1 MTPGRLA
8 RHRRSDQANGVGV
21 PGKLRPVDGKVGLR
35 DDTAAAREGS
45 APAFSADPAASGA
58 VLVGLLERLDIGVAW
73 VGREGVVRAHN
84 AAARRLLRHLID
96 GETEWRGVLDQDGV
110 AIAAESLPDLLGA
123 GACAAMSRRV
133 IGLPGDDNAL
143 AWVSLDIFPAAAL
156 DLALEGTIVVA
167 TDVTGARAQA
177 KRLDV
182 ALKIFQVA
190 TQGFFL
196 LDQDG
201 RIIAANEASERITG
215 YTEAEMAGVSPLSFC
230 APDARAALQE
240 TVDTALR
247 AAGAWEG
254 EFTAQQKSGASFRL
268 WCAFT
273 AFRTPTGDI
282 EYSIVTLS
290 DITEKWAAQERISF
304 LVNFDPLTELPN
316 RGMLDGWMD
325 FATAEARRRQGR
337 LAVLFVDLDNF
348 KWVNDSLGH
357 HVGDLLL
364 IEVARRIK
372 LVVRES
378 DIVVRQGGD
387 EFIVALQGLVDG
399 REASRVAEKLL
410 ASFGQPILVEGHRL
424 HVGASIGI
432 AIFPEDGGNKDELL
446 KNADAAMYEAK
457 RAGRS
462 QYAFFSPVLNAQAVT
477 YARLAAL
484 LRSAVMRGAFDL
496 VFQPQIDARTREITG
511 LEALIRAQDPE
522 LGVPSVFIPVA
533 ERTGLIGDLGEWVI
547 VATCRQIRQWLEM
560 GFTPPTVAVNV
571 SALQLRSQ
579 SLTKTIGEAVSFAR
593 IPHRCLEIEITE
605 TLLMERLD
613 EAREALA
620 WLRQHGIKVAIDDFG
635 TGYSSLAYLQSLP
648 IDRLKIDGSFVREL
662 GGAGGGVVARA
673 ILGLAKSLSLE
684 VVAEG
689 VETEAQAELLTELGC
704 GYFQGYHF
712 GKPVPADMV
721 PEICGWK
728 APEPA

>member
-1 MTPGRLA
+1 MA
-8 RHRRSDQANGVGV
+8 
-21 PGKLRPVDGKVGLR
+21 GKLHTIESAIDAHR
-35 DDTAAAREGS
+35 AEGCGVT
-45 APAFSADPAASGA
+45 PLLAFSPDPSLTSK
-58 VLVGLLERLDIGVAW
+58 VLATLLERIDA
-73 VGREGVVRAHN
+73 GVVWLESDGSVRSRNQASH
-84 AAARRLLRHLID
+84 RLLD
-96 GETEWRGVLDQDGV
+96 G
-110 AIAAESLPDLLGA
+110 LLGRA
-123 GACAAMSRRV
+123 LGSDGASCDILDADGAPIPATRLPSL
-133 IGLPGDDNAL
+133 IGLGGAEAVSGRVFGLTTPDNQIH
-143 AWVSLDIFPAAAL
+143 WVSLDVVPARAL
-156 DLALEGTIVVA
+156 DAQLDGIVIVA
-167 TDVTGARAQA
+167 TDITEQRVKS

-215 YTEAEMAGVSPLSFC
+215 YVEAELIGQSPISFC
-230 APDARAALQE
+230 VPDMRAALLDAVEQS
-240 TVDTALR
+240 VR
-247 AAGAWEG
+247 ASGVWEG
-254 EFTAQQKSGASFRL
+254 EFTAQQKSGASYRL
-268 WCAFT
+268 WCSLTSFKS
-273 AFRTPTGDI
+273 PVGKI
-282 EYSIVTLS
+282 EYSIATIS

-325 FATAEARRRQGR
+325 FAIAEARRRIGR

-387 EFIVALQGLVDG
+387 EFIVALQGLVEG

-410 ASFGQPILVEGHRL
+410 ASFGQPIIVEGHRL

-432 AIFPEDGGNKDELL
+432 SIFPEDGGDKDELL

-457 RAGRS
+457 RAGRG
-462 QYAFFSPVLNAQAVT
+462 QYAFYSPILNAQAVS
-477 YARLAAL
+477 YARLAAA
-484 LRSAVMRGAFDL
+484 LRVAVMRGAFDL
-496 VFQPQIDARTREITG
+496 VFQPQLDAQTRRITG

-522 LGVPSVFIPVA
+522 LGPPSVFIPVA
-533 ERTGLIGDLGEWVI
+533 ERTGLVSDLGEWVI
-547 VATCRQIRQWLEM
+547 VAACRQIREWLDM
-560 GFTPPTVAVNV
+560 GFEPPKIAINV

-579 SLTKTIGEAVSFAR
+579 SLTKTIGEAVVASR
-593 IPHRCLEIEITE
+593 IPHRSLEIEITE

-620 WLRQHGIKVAIDDFG
+620 WLRQHGIIVAIDDFG

-662 GGAGGGVVARA
+662 GNDGGGVVARA
-673 ILGLAKSLSLE
+673 ILSLAKSLSLE

-689 VETEAQAELLTELGC
+689 VETEAQAELLAELGC
-704 GYFQGYHF
+704 GYFQGYLF
-712 GKPVPADMV
+712 SRPITGLEVPKF
-721 PEICGWK
+721 CGWSG
-728 APEPA
+728 PASGR

>member
-1 MTPGRLA
+1 MA
-8 RHRRSDQANGVGV
+8 
-21 PGKLRPVDGKVGLR
+21 GKLHTIESAIDAHR
-35 DDTAAAREGS
+35 AEGCGVT
-45 APAFSADPAASGA
+45 PLLAFSPDPSLTSK
-58 VLVGLLERLDIGVAW
+58 VLATLLERIDA
-73 VGREGVVRAHN
+73 GVVWLESDGSVRSRNQASH
-84 AAARRLLRHLID
+84 RLLD
-96 GETEWRGVLDQDGV
+96 G
-110 AIAAESLPDLLGA
+110 LLGRA
-123 GACAAMSRRV
+123 LGSDGASCDILDADGAPIPATRLPSL
-133 IGLPGDDNAL
+133 IGLGGAEAVSGRVFGLTTPDNQIH
-143 AWVSLDIFPAAAL
+143 WVSLDVVPARAL
-156 DLALEGTIVVA
+156 DAQLDGIVIVA
-167 TDVTGARAQA
+167 TDITEQRVKS

-215 YTEAEMAGVSPLSFC
+215 YVEAELIGQSPISFC
-230 APDARAALQE
+230 VPDMRAALLDAVEQS
-240 TVDTALR
+240 VR
-247 AAGAWEG
+247 ASGVWEG
-254 EFTAQQKSGASFRL
+254 EFTAQQKSGASYRL
-268 WCAFT
+268 WCSLTSFKS
-273 AFRTPTGDI
+273 PVGKI
-282 EYSIVTLS
+282 EYSIATIS

-325 FATAEARRRQGR
+325 FAIAEARRRIGR

-387 EFIVALQGLVDG
+387 EFIVALQGLVEG

-410 ASFGQPILVEGHRL
+410 ASFGQPIIVEGHRL

-432 AIFPEDGGNKDELL
+432 SIFPEDGGDKDELL

-457 RAGRS
+457 RAGRG
-462 QYAFFSPVLNAQAVT
+462 QYAFYSPILNAQAVS
-477 YARLAAL
+477 YARLAAA
-484 LRSAVMRGAFDL
+484 LRVAVMRGAFDL
-496 VFQPQIDARTREITG
+496 VFQPQLDAQTRRITG

-522 LGVPSVFIPVA
+522 LGPPSVFIPVA
-533 ERTGLIGDLGEWVI
+533 ERTGLVSDLGEWVI
-547 VATCRQIRQWLEM
+547 VAACRQIREWLDM
-560 GFTPPTVAVNV
+560 GFEPPKIAINV

-579 SLTKTIGEAVSFAR
+579 SLTKTIGEAVVASR
-593 IPHRCLEIEITE
+593 IPHRSLEIEITE

-620 WLRQHGIKVAIDDFG
+620 WLRQHGIIVAIDDFG

-662 GGAGGGVVARA
+662 GNDGGGVVARA
-673 ILGLAKSLSLE
+673 ILSLAKSLSLE

-689 VETEAQAELLTELGC
+689 VETEAQAELLAELGC
-704 GYFQGYHF
+704 GYFQGYLF
-712 GKPVPADMV
+712 SRPITGLEVPKF
-721 PEICGWK
+721 CGWSG
-728 APEPA
+728 PATPA